1 MREAT
6 TETEARLSLVAAARD
21 SVRLG
26 LNSGTVGNFSLH
38 HGAGMLIT
46 PTGILPDRMQ
56 PEQIVAMDLDGGWK
70 GDWRPSSEWAIHAR
84 LYAARPDAGAVVHA
98 HPDNCVALSC
108 LREAIPPFHYM
119 VAGFGGTTVPCAP
132 YACFGSMDLALAV
145 AETVEQTFNACLMAN
160 HGMVALGSD
169 LDAALSRASKLEF
182 LAKQYLL
189 ARAAGEPVLLSPA
202 EMAEV
207 ALRYQSYGRQPG

>member
-1 MREAT
+1 M
-6 TETEARLSLVAAARD
+6 TETEARLALVAAARE

-26 LNSGTVGNFSLH
+26 LNSGTVGNFSLR

-56 PEQIVAMDLDGGWK
+56 PGQIVAMDLEGGWQ

-84 LYAARPDAGAVVHA
+84 LYAARPDASAVVHA
-98 HPDNCVALSC
+98 HPDHCVALSC
-108 LREAIPPFHYM
+108 LRQAIPPFHYM
-119 VAGFGGTTVPCAP
+119 VAGFGATTVPCAP
-132 YACFGSMDLALAV
+132 YACFGSLDLALAV
-145 AETVEQTFNACLMAN
+145 TKTLEQTFSACLMAN
-160 HGMVALGSD
+160 HGMVALGPD
-169 LDAALSRASKLEF
+169 LDVALSRASKLET

-189 ARAAGEPVLLSPA
+189 ARAAGEPVLLTPA

-207 ALRYQSYGRQPG
+207 ALRYQSYGKQPG